1 MGKKA
6 AAKAV
11 SPDDGKAEGGAKL
24 FKAKC
29 ATCHTANDGG
39 PNKQG
44 PNLFGVMGR
53 TAGQVRKCSANVVS
67 SNDCMDMHSRAHAK
81 HR

>member
-53 TAGQVRKCSANVVS
+53 TAGQVRKC
-67 SNDCMDMHSRAHAK
+67 CLIK
-81 HR
+81 

>member
-6 AAKAV
+6 AAAAG
-11 SPDDGKAEGGAKL
+11 PDDGKAEGGAKL

-29 ATCHTANDGG
+29 ATCHTSNEGG

-44 PNLFGVMGR
+44 PNLYGVMGR
-53 TAGQVRKCSANVVS
+53 QSGQVRQQIAIEPPC
-67 SNDCMDMHSRAHAK
+67 CTRF
-81 HR
+81 